1 MIDDINLNNSTIDTN
16 LPESLAETVFEE
28 SNIPTELA
36 AQQKHLQEQET
47 LQQQQQT
54 IEQPKRKEQS
64 RDHNFAAM
72 RQKLEQIERE
82 RDEALRRLKEKE
94 DDNDVN
100 LGPDELAE
108 GKHISKVQKEIKRL
122 KEELQNY
129 KTQTVQAT
137 TEARLKAQYAD
148 FDAVVTHD
156 TVTQLK
162 EQYPELASTL
172 QSSPDLYSQ
181 AVSAYTMIKKLGIVP
196 EGMYAADRTRAQA
209 NAYKPRP
216 STSVSPQQGETPL
229 SKANAFA
236 DGLSD
241 DLKAQLLKEMNSSRR
256 GY

>member
-1 MIDDINLNNSTIDTN
+1 MIDDRNLDGSTDTN
-16 LPESLAETVFEE
+16 LPESLGETVFEE
-28 SNIPTELA
+28 SNIPPELA
-36 AQQKHLQEQET
+36 AQQKHLQELET
-47 LQQQQQT
+47 QSQQQQP
-54 IEQPKRKEQS
+54 IEQPKRKEAS
-64 RDHNFAAM
+64 RDQNFAAM

-108 GKHISKVQKEIKRL
+108 GKHISKVQKEVKRL

-129 KTQTVQAT
+129 KAQTIHAT

-148 FDAVVTHD
+148 FDSVVTQD

-162 EQYPELASTL
+162 EQYPELAATL
-172 QSSPDLYSQ
+172 QASTDLYSQ

-196 EGMYAADRTRAQA
+196 ESTYAAERTRAQT

-216 STSVSPQQGETPL
+216 TVSVSPQQGESPL

-241 DLKAQLLKEMNSSRR
+241 ELKAQLLKEMNSSRR